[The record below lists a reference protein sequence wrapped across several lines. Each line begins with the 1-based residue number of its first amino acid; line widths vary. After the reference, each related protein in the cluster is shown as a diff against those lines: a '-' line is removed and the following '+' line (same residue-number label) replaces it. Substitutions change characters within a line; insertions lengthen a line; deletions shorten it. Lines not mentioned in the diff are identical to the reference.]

1 MMSNK
6 SKFSLYLVIII
17 LITGF
22 LSSCFKEDLTDCP
35 RPFQVTIKALDIDL
49 NDITESG
56 DVKNV
61 ILFMFD
67 ENLQLVDAFELNTN
81 QIKNREPIDIL
92 IDYPGYESLF
102 FVAWGNIDESVDHSN
117 VTTVKELLDLFVK
130 LKMKDGYAMPPGD
143 LFRGNLTVPVEY
155 GTTEAGQSQVV
166 EIKRITS
173 GVTITSIDLKEWN
186 GNQAGTYSYV
196 LHESYDNLDPNGN
209 PTGNQV
215 SYLPPSSFITNGN
228 FTAPIFYVFPTTQG
242 KSLVLD
248 ILYNGNVIFT
258 ANKDANG
265 NPFNPQTGRTLNII
279 LDFTAEIDIITAIT
293 PWNVVYQYVNL

>member
-1 MMSNK
+1 MMSNR
-6 SKFSLYLVIII
+6 SKFSLYLVIIF

-102 FVAWGNIDESVDHSN
+102 FVAWGNVDELVDHSN
-117 VTTVKELLDLFVK
+117 VSTVKELLDLFVK

-173 GVTITSIDLKEWN
+173 GVAITSIDLKEWN
-186 GNQAGTYSYV
+186 GSQAGTYSYV

-248 ILYNGNVIFT
+248 ILFNGNVIFT